1 MHRMVVDEERESLL
15 LRGALDM
22 CVLALL
28 RDRPGHAYEL
38 VTRLQD
44 RGFTTSSYGTI
55 YPLVTRL
62 ARLGLVIKT
71 SRPSADGPA
80 RHELSLTETG
90 AAALIE
96 WEAQWHDV
104 TARVA
109 SVLGSPESSRRNRG

>member
-1 MHRMVVDEERESLL
+1 
-15 LRGALDM
+15 M

-28 RDRPGHAYEL
+28 RNRPGHAYEL
-38 VTRLQD
+38 VTRLHEQ
-44 RGFTTSSYGTI
+44 GFGTTSYGTI

-62 ARLGLVIKT
+62 ARLGLLTKT
-71 SRPSADGPA
+71 SCPSADGPA

-90 AAALIE
+90 ATALIE

-104 TARVA
+104 AARVA